1 MDGER
6 KSPASAQKPL
16 PRCGEGLFGGLNCEG
31 AAVLFLAFCGEICYI
46 IERESAWAEGR
57 TGAERWAAP
66 VFDDDFAF
74 ARKLRG
80 RAMAGAEKQN
90 GKISGIAMRETKEQ
104 QG

>member
-1 MDGER
+1 M
-6 KSPASAQKPL
+6 
-16 PRCGEGLFGGLNCEG
+16 GG
-31 AAVLFLAFCGEICYI
+31 A
-46 IERESAWAEGR
+46 
-57 TGAERWAAP
+57 